1 MNSMNSAGNAL
12 RQEQTNKNITLA
24 LVLPVAIIAK
34 LLVAYF
40 FPPKYFFDSNRI
52 LSMSLHKPDVIAWEG
67 SYEVTSKLFEYINVA
82 QLTTVL
88 QWSIV
93 IGMLFTCLLVMA
105 LLLAPAPDFLQS
117 IFILAS
123 VGLLNIYVFT
133 ISKDVIQFCFFAL
146 VLVVVVLPMRSEI
159 VRLLLA
165 VSILAAE
172 SIFFR
177 SYYILIAVFALMAY
191 VIMKL
196 YQQYASSSHVSSHIL
211 KIIATFVVLYA
222 AVYASLLI
230 ASVITPK
237 EFQSLLDVRAGY
249 ELVMVD
255 NPNAVT
261 YIQNWIPGDGL
272 AVFML
277 NYGINALRMM
287 IPLELVF
294 KGAYYLPFFAFQM
307 LVTFYIVR
315 LLTRIQ
321 NIQDARIMLALC
333 VMLGYLLA
341 SFTFEPDFGSWV
353 RHEIAT
359 FPILAVLVM
368 NSYQSMSSCSG
379 NADLNGGA

>member
-1 MNSMNSAGNAL
+1 MNNTGSPSW
-12 RQEQTNKNITLA
+12 QEQINKNITLA

-52 LSMSLHKPDVIAWEG
+52 LSMALHKPDVIAWEG
-67 SYEVTSKLFEYINVA
+67 SYEVTAKLFEYINVA

-88 QWSIV
+88 QWSMV
-93 IGMLFTCLLVMA
+93 IGMLFTCLLFVA

-146 VLVVVVLPMRSEI
+146 VLLVIVLPIRSEI

-196 YQQYASSSHVSSHIL
+196 YQQYTSSSRVSSQVL
-211 KIIATFVVLYA
+211 KIIVTLVVLYA
-222 AVYASLLI
+222 AVYGALLVASF
-230 ASVITPK
+230 ITPA
-237 EFQSLLDVRAGY
+237 EFQSLLGVRAGY

-255 NPNAVT
+255 NPYAVT

-294 KGAYYLPFFAFQM
+294 KGAYYLPFFAFQ
-307 LVTFYIVR
+307 LLITYYIGR
-315 LLTRIQ
+315 ILTKIRD
-321 NIQDARIMLALC
+321 IQDTRIMLALC
-333 VMLGYLLA
+333 VILGYLLA

-359 FPILAVLVM
+359 FPILALLVV
-368 NSYQSMSSCSG
+368 NSYQTISVRG
-379 NADLNGGA
+379 NNVSLDGGE